1 MIILLSLVLV
11 AAFVAL
17 CAGPLKR
24 HPVPFYLGATVIA
37 AVVCVCTSLH
47 VSFPTWF
54 NSWVWPLVS
63 RSGLSAALFVAV
75 MFAGAL
81 TNGSKPVKVLMPIR
95 GELSIL
101 ACILTL
107 GHNISYGMTY
117 FRRLTR
123 LPSYQLGAAICSI
136 VMICIMLPLFVTS
149 FRCIRKKMKPK
160 RWKQLQRLAYGFY
173 ALLYV
178 HVLLLTVPAALR
190 GRSGYALTIFVY
202 SVVFLGYA
210 LCRVTKA
217 LAMRK
222 KATDGLRRR
231 QMILVA
237 LSAVVALGLS
247 GAVYGAGAAQAAEQE
262 AVTVLAST
270 APETV
275 SPSTEAEPEQEQESE
290 APVSEEPAEEEA
302 VPETEEP
309 SEEPTET
316 PAESEEVTTEEPIV
330 APEETEAVEETPEAE
345 ETTVPTETAAVT
357 ETAAP
362 SETPT
367 ETPVTTTPV
376 ASAAPS
382 PSPVQSTEPAAVSE
396 APATVVQTPEPTPE
410 PEPVRVYQN
419 GTFYG
424 TAFGY
429 DGNITVSVTIQDDVI
444 TAISVTDYIDDDEYF
459 GSARAVINSIL
470 SAQSTSVD
478 TVSGATYSSRGIL
491 NAVASALSS
500 ARN

>member
-17 CAGPLKR
+17 CAGQLKR
-24 HPVPFYLGATVIA
+24 HPVPFYLGAVVVAA
-37 AVVCVCTSLH
+37 AVCLCTALH
-47 VSFPTWF
+47 VTFPTWF

-81 TNGSKPVKVLMPIR
+81 PNGSKPVKVLMPIR

-123 LPSYQLGAAICSI
+123 LPSYQLAAAICSI

-160 RWKQLQRLAYGFY
+160 QWKQLQRLAYGFY
-173 ALLYV
+173 GLLYI

-210 LCRVTKA
+210 LCRVAKA
-217 LAMRK
+217 LAMQK
-222 KATDGLRRR
+222 KAVSSLQRR
-231 QMILVA
+231 QMLLVA
-237 LSAVVALGLS
+237 LSAAVALGLS
-247 GAVYGAGAAQAAEQE
+247 GAVHGAGAAQMAAEE

-270 APETV
+270 TPETV
-275 SPSTEAEPEQEQESE
+275 SPSAEAEPEQESES
-290 APVSEEPAEEEA
+290 PVSEEPAEEEA

-309 SEEPTET
+309 SEEPTEI
-316 PAESEEVTTEEPIV
+316 PAASEEIKTEEPIV
-330 APEETEAVEETPEAE
+330 EPEETVEETPEAE

-367 ETPVTTTPV
+367 ETPVTATTAV
-376 ASAAPS
+376 SETPS
-382 PSPVQSTEPAAVSE
+382 PSPMQSSEPAAVSE
-396 APATVVQTPEPTPE
+396 TPAVVSQEPEPTPE

-419 GTFYG
+419 GTFSG

-491 NAVASALSS
+491 NAVASALTS
-500 ARN
+500 AKN